1 MALSQ
6 HEQEILAELELSLIA
21 EDPQFGES
29 LSGQRTYARC
39 RRNGRWGVIGYV
51 AGTLVL
57 ATFFT
62 SSITLSLLGLTT
74 MIVSSLSVTS
84 SARALKRM
92 RNVSL
97 SHPSVQMG

>member
-1 MALSQ
+1 
-6 HEQEILAELELSLIA
+6 
-21 EDPQFGES
+21 
-29 LSGQRTYARC
+29 
-39 RRNGRWGVIGYV
+39 
-51 AGTLVL
+51 
-57 ATFFT
+57 
-62 SSITLSLLGLTT
+62 LTT